1 MFAYGPPDLDPTIR
15 TYPDLDLISRVKFGS
30 GGSGHL
36 GARSGGGRSPATNPV
51 AALVGDSPELAN
63 PALRGSFRPGS
74 GSGRFVARCVNHLGH
89 HLGLAGLEAVCSPAM
104 AALGGAPRRCRVVQ
118 GLPVLQL
125 PKA

>member
-1 MFAYGPPDLDPTIR
+1 MLAFGPPDLDPTIR

-74 GSGRFVARCVNHLGH
+74 GSGRFVAPCVNHLGH
-89 HLGLAGLEAVCSPAM
+89 HLGLAGLEAVCIAGDGGSGRRASP
-104 AALGGAPRRCRVVQ
+104 VQ
-118 GLPVLQL
+118 GGSVSPSATTT
-125 PKA
+125 KT